1 MPSEEAA
8 NEQTA
13 NEQTAGRREWRGR
26 MLRGKIVKGIGGFY
40 YVHVPDGAEAGLY
53 ECRAR
58 GIFRL
63 ENRKPLVG
71 DNVEMAVIDGEEK
84 TGNLEELLPREN
96 SLIRPAVAN
105 IDQALVIFAVK
116 SPKPN
121 LSLLDRFLLAMG
133 RQKIPAVIC
142 FNKVDLASAQERRH
156 LEDVY
161 RKSGCSLLFVSAKT
175 GDGVGQLRGLLEGKT
190 TAVAGPSGAGKS
202 SLVNALGKREWMQ
215 TGAVSSKIGRG
226 RHTTRHSELIPLWKD
241 TYIMDTPGFS
251 SLYVED
257 MEKEELKEYMPEFYP
272 YEGQCRFLGCT
283 HIHEPGC
290 RVKEALENG
299 EISRERY
306 ESYVLLYEELKDR
319 RRY

>member
-1 MPSEEAA
+1 ME
-8 NEQTA
+8 
-13 NEQTAGRREWRGR
+13 
-26 MLRGKIVKGIGGFY
+26 
-40 YVHVPDGAEAGLY
+40 
-53 ECRAR
+53 
-58 GIFRL
+58 
-63 ENRKPLVG
+63 
-71 DNVEMAVIDGEEK
+71 
-84 TGNLEELLPREN
+84 
-96 SLIRPAVAN
+96 
-105 IDQALVIFAVK
+105 
-116 SPKPN
+116 
-121 LSLLDRFLLAMG
+121 
-133 RQKIPAVIC
+133 
-142 FNKVDLASAQERRH
+142 
-156 LEDVY
+156 
-161 RKSGCSLLFVSAKT
+161 
-175 GDGVGQLRGLLEGKT
+175 
-190 TAVAGPSGAGKS
+190 
-202 SLVNALGKREWMQ
+202 